1 MKYVEIENNLN
12 QFDDW
17 DIEVISDDGRK
28 NSQYAEDEICK
39 KINERLNISKTKTHN
54 RESSDLYLLEG
65 EDLKIVEPD
74 NFTNT
79 ISPLKLSKMLNL
91 KGGNMNTVFDSYI
104 DKKQRG
110 EIKLVE
116 DYVIIYLNKKTKKFT
131 ICKITELPKECIAV
145 NPSNG
150 IQTKIPT
157 SLVNRTNEEKFELVH
172 NLFVEYINKRILNP
186 AKKWETV
193 ING

>member
-17 DIEVISDDGRK
+17 DIEVISDDGRR

>member
-1 MKYVEIENNLN
+1 MKYVEIENSLN

-17 DIEVISDDGRK
+17 DIEVISDDGRR
-28 NSQYAEDEICK
+28 NSQDAEYEICK
-39 KINERLNISKTKTHN
+39 KINERLNIIKTKTHN
-54 RESSDLYLLEG
+54 RESIDLYLLEG
-65 EDLKIVEPD
+65 EDLKIVEPG

-79 ISPLKLSKMLNL
+79 ISFLKLAKMLNL
-91 KGGNMNTVFDSYI
+91 KGSNMNTVFDSYQ
-104 DKKQRG
+104 DKKQKR

-116 DYVIIYLNKKTKKFT
+116 DYVIIFLDKKTKKFR

-150 IQTKIPT
+150 IQTKIPS
-157 SLVNRTNEEKFELVH
+157 SLVKRTNEEKFELVH